1 MRRRR
6 SARGKKKQ
14 NDSAGVASIVLLL
27 VVVALFIYVFQ
38 ALDIG
43 SILFGDGTASP
54 SPSASKASV
63 GVTLAP
69 TPSPSHSVSASATA
83 AATTVSG
90 SGTEEIK
97 LNPITLY
104 GVQLGV
110 FNQEEN
116 ARALA
121 DQMKPSGASGYI
133 LRDGDQFRVVDS
145 VYYGQADA
153 KTVRDQYKNS
163 SATDASLLK
172 VEVSGITW
180 RVTATKEQIATIRSA
195 LLVMQSQIVVLIDTQ
210 KKAQARQG
218 SPEDYLSVIS
228 ASARKFTET
237 DDALTQALGNTST
250 PQIVKLHEALT
261 ESANNLN
268 ALVQAGGGNP
278 TALLSGL
285 KYNIIEILLKLEQ
298 KLKST

>member
-54 SPSASKASV
+54 SPSAMKTTPA
-63 GVTLAP
+63 VTLSP
-69 TPSPSHSVSASATA
+69 TPSASASATA
-83 AATTVSG
+83 TVTAVSG

-110 FNQEEN
+110 FNKEEN

-153 KTVRDQYKNS
+153 KAVRDQYKNGS
-163 SATDASLLK
+163 VADASMLK

-210 KKAQARQG
+210 KKAQAKQG
-218 SPEDYLSVIS
+218 SADDYLAVIS

-237 DDALTQALGNTST
+237 DDALTQALGHPST

-261 ESANNLN
+261 ESASNLN
-268 ALVQAGGGNP
+268 ALAQAGGGDSA
-278 TALLSGL
+278 ALLSGL